1 MARQRKPTNLHLTL
15 QRFAAPIVEDPQ
27 QHRSSWRD
35 LMPSAREVRLDL
47 GCGKGSFLKESAL
60 LEPDVLFVGM
70 DYSPTCIARCAEKA
84 VQSDLPNV
92 RLIMAD
98 ADQVTDLF
106 APGELDRIYLNFN
119 APFPKKKH
127 AHLRLSHVERLMEY
141 RTLLSSTGLLELRTD
156 NVLYW
161 RFSLEQLR
169 IANYRALRQTTDLAA
184 QPTWDQD
191 REPVLTSEY
200 FARTTQRGAHVY
212 ALLAQPGPAPDRW
225 EQTAPLGLCEY
236 LPQDLDQ
243 LDHIPY
249 GMEDTVQNI
258 RNRQKNQRL
267 RQQAQSRA
275 DRLSQPD
282 RPDRC
287 SQSAKPAQPAQPITS
302 ERTTPPAQKERPHE

>member
-1 MARQRKPTNLHLTL
+1 
-15 QRFAAPIVEDPQ
+15 
-27 QHRSSWRD
+27 
-35 LMPSAREVRLDL
+35 
-47 GCGKGSFLKESAL
+47 
-60 LEPDVLFVGM
+60 M

-127 AHLRLSHVERLMEY
+127 ARLRLSHVDRLMEY

-169 IANYRALRQTTDLAA
+169 IANYRTLRQTTDLAA
-184 QPTWDQD
+184 LTTWDRD
-191 REPVLTSEY
+191 RAPVLTSEY

-212 ALLAQPGPAPDRW
+212 ALLAQPGPAPDHW

-249 GMEDTVQNI
+249 GMESTVQNM
-258 RNRQKNQRL
+258 RNRQANQRR
-267 RQQAQSRA
+267 RQQTQSRA
-275 DRLSQPD
+275 GRPSQPGLPGQ
-282 RPDRC
+282 R
-287 SQSAKPAQPAQPITS
+287 SQSAKPAQPNSPESTTS
-302 ERTTPPAQKERPHE
+302 PAQKESPHE

>member
-27 QHRSSWRD
+27 LHCGSWRD
-35 LMPSAREVRLDL
+35 LMPGAREVRLDL

-127 AHLRLSHVERLMEY
+127 ARLRLSHV
-141 RTLLSSTGLLELRTD
+141 
-156 NVLYW
+156 
-161 RFSLEQLR
+161 
-169 IANYRALRQTTDLAA
+169 
-184 QPTWDQD
+184 
-191 REPVLTSEY
+191 
-200 FARTTQRGAHVY
+200 
-212 ALLAQPGPAPDRW
+212 
-225 EQTAPLGLCEY
+225 
-236 LPQDLDQ
+236 
-243 LDHIPY
+243 
-249 GMEDTVQNI
+249 
-258 RNRQKNQRL
+258 
-267 RQQAQSRA
+267 
-275 DRLSQPD
+275 
-282 RPDRC
+282 
-287 SQSAKPAQPAQPITS
+287 
-302 ERTTPPAQKERPHE
+302 